1 MYIKRIYR
9 RIFDLIGSERYFEIF
24 EQIAAI
30 PHASGNCRAICDYCQ
45 HFAESLGLRCVR
57 DAADNIIIFKDGTAG
72 RECEAPIILQGHL
85 DMVFERDA
93 IDGVPTENEPLRLC
107 IKGDYLM
114 AEHTTL
120 GGDDGIAVAYALA
133 LLESKDASHPPLE
146 VLLTS
151 DEEIGMLGADALD
164 ASPLRGR
171 RMINID
177 SEDEGVLLCGCAGGV
192 LVSSEISL
200 PTVSVSGTMLKLEL
214 SGFAGGHSGVE
225 IHRGRRNACIELAKM
240 LAALSGYGIKFALS
254 RLVGGGKDNAIPR
267 SASAEIIVDPALA
280 DAAEKCARDFF
291 EELKKACAE
300 TDPDACFKIS
310 VEKVDSACALNPDD
324 SAALAVLIAEIPD
337 GVLRRDPSLPAGIE
351 TSSNLGIMTMTEPGT
366 IRLGALVRSAVNEQ
380 KQAAKGR
387 LINHLASMN
396 AVAECSGDYPA
407 WEYLENSP
415 LRDTMTRVFRETCH
429 REPTL
434 EVIHAGLECGILGAK
449 IEGLDC
455 VSIGPEMK
463 DIHTP
468 SERLSLSSCRR
479 TWEYI
484 LAVLAEV

>member
-1 MYIKRIYR
+1 M
-9 RIFDLIGSERYFEIF
+9 IGSERYFEIF

-30 PHASGNCRAICDYCQ
+30 PHASGNCRAVCDYCQ
-45 HFAESLGLRCVR
+45 GFAESLGLRYVR
-57 DAADNIIIFKDGTAG
+57 DTADNIIIFKDGSVG

-93 IDGVPTENEPLRLC
+93 IDGVPTENEPLQLC
-107 IKGDYLM
+107 IKGDYLT

-177 SEDEGVLLCGCAGGV
+177 SEDEGILLCGCAGGV

-200 PTVSVSGTMLKLEL
+200 QTASVGGTKLKLEL
-214 SGFAGGHSGVE
+214 SGFTGGHSGVE
-225 IHRGRRNACIELAKM
+225 IHRGRLNACIELAKM
-240 LAALSGYGIKFALS
+240 LESLSHSGVEFALS
-254 RLVGGGKDNAIPR
+254 QLVGGGKDNAIPR
-267 SASAEIIVDPALA
+267 SALAEIIVSPAHA
-280 DAAEKCARDFF
+280 DLAEKCARDFF
-291 EELKKACAE
+291 NVLKKAAAE
-300 TDPDACFKIS
+300 TDPAACFKIT
-310 VEKVDSACALNPDD
+310 VENIVPAIAVKAEY
-324 SAALAVLIAEIPD
+324 SAALVRLIAEIPD
-337 GVLRRDPSLPAGIE
+337 GVLRRDPTLPAGIE
-351 TSSNLGIMTMTEPGT
+351 TSSNLGIMTMTEPGN

-380 KQAAKGR
+380 KQAARDR
-387 LINHLASMN
+387 LIAHLASMN
-396 AVAECSGDYPA
+396 AVTECSGDYPA
-407 WEYLENSP
+407 WEYLANSP
-415 LRDTMTRVFRETCH
+415 LRDTMVRVFREISH
-429 REPTL
+429 REPAL

-455 VSIGPEMK
+455 VSIGPDMK
-463 DIHTP
+463 DIHTT

-484 LAVLAEV
+484 LAVLAEI